1 MELDS
6 VAKGTNVL
14 DCLECGKCTSNCPI
28 SRFDRTFSPRST
40 ISTFLAASAED
51 LMRDDRLWRCLTCG
65 MCSVRCPVDVQ
76 YSEFTRRLRILATRD
91 GREPTCS
98 HGGALQ
104 SLMKIMTAPALQQN
118 RMEWVRGDLKV
129 AERGE
134 VLYFVGCLP
143 YFDAFFSDLGI
154 DTLGIARS
162 AVKLLN
168 KMNITPVLLK
178 NERCCGHD
186 LYWTGSV
193 DHVKQL
199 ATHNVQA
206 IREAGAKMVVFTC
219 AECYRTFKLDYPV
232 LVGPLGFEVAHLSEY
247 LAPQL
252 DALGQ
257 LQVPAERVVTYQDP
271 CRLGRHL
278 GVYDAPRVVLR
289 ALQGLELR
297 EMTKHGETA
306 VCCGTSAWMSCD
318 RHSKAIQ
325 TARLTS
331 ARSVGADLMV
341 TSCPK
346 CYIHFTCAMKSQ
358 DFPEEAKIEVRD
370 LSTVVAEGV

>member
-14 DCLECGKCTSNCPI
+14 DCLECGKCTSNCPV

-40 ISTFLAASAED
+40 ISTFLEASAED

-65 MCSVRCPVDVQ
+65 MCSVRCPVDVR

-143 YFDAFFSDLGI
+143 YFDAFFSNLGI

-193 DHVKQL
+193 EHVKQL

-257 LQVPAERVVTYQDP
+257 LQVPAKRVVTYQDP

-358 DFPEEAKIEVRD
+358 DF
-370 LSTVVAEGV
+370 

>member
-1 MELDS
+1 
-6 VAKGTNVL
+6 
-14 DCLECGKCTSNCPI
+14 
-28 SRFDRTFSPRST
+28 
-40 ISTFLAASAED
+40 
-51 LMRDDRLWRCLTCG
+51 
-65 MCSVRCPVDVQ
+65 
-76 YSEFTRRLRILATRD
+76 
-91 GREPTCS
+91 
-98 HGGALQ
+98 
-104 SLMKIMTAPALQQN
+104 MTAPALQQN

-143 YFDAFFSDLGI
+143 YFDAFFSNLGI

-193 DHVKQL
+193 EHVKQL

-257 LQVPAERVVTYQDP
+257 LQVPAKRVVTYQDP

>member
-14 DCLECGKCTSNCPI
+14 DCLECGKCTSNCPV

-40 ISTFLAASAED
+40 ISTFLEASAED

-65 MCSVRCPVDVQ
+65 MCSVRCPVDVR

-143 YFDAFFSDLGI
+143 YFDAFFSNLGI

-193 DHVKQL
+193 EHVKQL

-257 LQVPAERVVTYQDP
+257 LQVPAKRVVTYQDP